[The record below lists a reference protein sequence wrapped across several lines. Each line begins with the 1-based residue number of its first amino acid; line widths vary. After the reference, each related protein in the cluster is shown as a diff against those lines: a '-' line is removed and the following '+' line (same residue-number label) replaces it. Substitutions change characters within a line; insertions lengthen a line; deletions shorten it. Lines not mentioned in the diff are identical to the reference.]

1 MTPVLPGGRHRPQNG
16 LRVADEQDPLGADEE
31 RPAEG
36 QLLPYATSASLRAR
50 RHQGPEQ
57 PGGI

>member
-1 MTPVLPGGRHRPQNG
+1 VTRVLPGGRQRPQNG
-16 LRVADEQDPLGADEE
+16 LRVADEQHPLGADEE